1 MQNVE
6 VTDFASSEL
15 LREKKRGGGGGGERK
30 NTPHPDRLEFKPF
43 LLNHKNVMCSFVF
56 NRII

>member
-6 VTDFASSEL
+6 VTDFTSSEL
-15 LREKKRGGGGGGERK
+15 LREKKRGGGERK
-30 NTPHPDRLEFKPF
+30 NTPHPDRLELKPF